1 MKWLML
7 AMLILIASVAVALV
21 ALPDP
26 GYVLIGFGKYS
37 VETTALVLLVV
48 LGLAYVALRMLA
60 GLWHVPARVHDW
72 EHRHHDQRLHKL
84 FDEAIIELTD
94 GSVERAERRLARLL
108 KSKQA
113 PVQAYLSAARAA
125 SQLGFDDRRDKYLK
139 LAQQRHPEARIAVS
153 FTQAELQ
160 LSKSQ
165 LDQAQT
171 TLTRLQKLAPR
182 SEQTLQLLMK
192 LYLQQQ
198 DWQRLRDLLPALRR
212 SKLLSGNQWQ
222 QLAVKVCRE
231 QVVEFSSADDVD
243 TLKTGWKQLPQ
254 AVQQDEGLMTIYIEQ
269 LMRLGAHKQAEQ
281 LLAAQIK
288 RGWNQ
293 RLVYLFGDLQA
304 ANVTNQQDLAERWL
318 EHHPQDPVLLLTL
331 GKISLRNQLWG
342 KARSYLE
349 ASIKQQATPEA
360 YRLLGSLLEE
370 ADEASDCYR
379 KGIELIGQGMPE
391 TAPPAADNK
400 LTQADKPGPVKTMK
414 TAALPPQIGPGQS
427 REEKLSDAE

>member
-7 AMLILIASVAVALV
+7 ALLALIASVAVALV

-26 GYVLIGFGKYS
+26 GYVLIGIGKYS
-37 VETTALVLLVV
+37 VETSLLVLLVV
-48 LGLAYVALRMLA
+48 LAVTYVALRILA
-60 GLWHVPARVHDW
+60 GFWRVPARVNDW
-72 EHRHHDQRLHKL
+72 EHRRHDRRLHSL
-84 FDEAIIELTD
+84 FDEAIVELTE
-94 GSVERAERRLARLL
+94 GRVERAERRLARLL
-108 KSKQA
+108 KSTQA

-125 SQLGFDDRRDKYLK
+125 SQLGYDDRRDRYLK
-139 LAQQRHPEARIAVS
+139 LARQRHPAAQIAIA

-171 TLTRLQKLAPR
+171 TLTRLQTLAPR
-182 SEQTLQLLMK
+182 SEQTLRLLMK

-222 QLAVKVCRE
+222 QLAVKVYRE
-231 QVVEFSSADDVD
+231 QVAGLAAVNDVD
-243 TLKTGWKQLPQ
+243 SLKTGWKQLPQ
-254 AVQQDEGLMTIYIEQ
+254 AVQQDEGLLTIYIEH
-269 LMRLGAHKQAEQ
+269 LMRLGAHKQVEQ
-281 LLAAQIK
+281 LLVTQIK

-304 ANVTNQQDLAERWL
+304 ADTTNQQDRAERWL
-318 EHHPQDPVLLLTL
+318 EQHQEDPVLLLTL
-331 GKISLRNQLWG
+331 GKISLRSQLWG

-360 YRLLGSLLEE
+360 YRLLGSLLERLE
-370 ADEASDCYR
+370 EVDEASECYR
-379 KGIELIGQGMPE
+379 KGIDLIGQGMSE
-391 TAPPAADNK
+391 TALPAAGNT
-400 LTQADKPGPVKTMK
+400 LTR
-414 TAALPPQIGPGQS
+414 AAAT
-427 REEKLSDAE
+427 LSYSA

>member
-1 MKWLML
+1 MKWLVFALL
-7 AMLILIASVAVALV
+7 ALIASAAVALV

-37 VETTALVLLVV
+37 VETSLLVFLVV
-48 LGLAYVALRMLA
+48 LGVAYVALRILS
-60 GLWHVPARVHDW
+60 GFWRVPARVQDW
-72 EHRHHDQRLHKL
+72 EHRRHDRRLDKL

-94 GSVERAERRLARLL
+94 GRVERAERRLARLL
-108 KSKQA
+108 KSRQA

-125 SQLGFDDRRDKYLK
+125 SQLGFDDRRDQYLN
-139 LAQQRHPEARIAVS
+139 LAQQRHPTARIAVAY
-153 FTQAELQ
+153 TQAELQ
-160 LSKSQ
+160 LSKTQ

-182 SEQTLQLLMK
+182 SERTLQLLMK

-212 SKLLSGNQWQ
+212 SKFLSGNQWQ
-222 QLAVKVCRE
+222 QLAVKVHRE
-231 QVVEFSSADDVD
+231 QVVGFSSADDVD
-243 TLKTGWKQLPQ
+243 TLKTSWKQLPQ
-254 AVQQDEGLMTIYIEQ
+254 AVQQDEGLMAIYVEQ

-281 LLAAQIK
+281 LLATQIK
-288 RGWNQ
+288 RSWNR

-304 ANVTNQQDLAERWL
+304 ADSTKQLEFAERWL
-318 EHHPQDPVLLLTL
+318 EQRAQDPVLLLTL

-360 YRLLGSLLEE
+360 YRILGSLLERLE
-370 ADEASDCYR
+370 EVDEASDCYR

-391 TAPPAADNK
+391 TALPVAGNK
-400 LTQADKPGPVKTMK
+400 LIQA
-414 TAALPPQIGPGQS
+414 TAPLNPSA
-427 REEKLSDAE
+427 

>member
-1 MKWLML
+1 
-7 AMLILIASVAVALV
+7 VALL

-37 VETTALVLLVV
+37 VETTALVFLVV
-48 LGLAYVALRMLA
+48 LGLTYVALRILV
-60 GLWHVPARVHDW
+60 GVWHVPARVYDW

-94 GSVERAERRLARLL
+94 GRVERAERRLARLL
-108 KSKQA
+108 KSRQA
-113 PVQAYLSAARAA
+113 PLQAYLSAARAA
-125 SQLGFDDRRDKYLK
+125 SQLGFDDRRDQYLK
-139 LAQQRHPEARIAVS
+139 LAQQRHPEARMAVS
-153 FTQAELQ
+153 LAQAELQ
-160 LSKSQ
+160 LSRSQ

-171 TLTRLQKLAPR
+171 TLTRLQALAPR
-182 SEQTLQLLMK
+182 NEQTLQLLMK

-222 QLAVKVCRE
+222 QLAVKVYRE
-231 QVVEFSSADDVD
+231 QVVEFASADDVD
-243 TLKTGWKQLPQ
+243 ILKTGWTQLPQ

-269 LMRLGAHKQAEQ
+269 LVRLDAHKQAEQ
-281 LLAAQIK
+281 LIAAQIK

-304 ANVTNQQDLAERWL
+304 ADVTNQQDLAERWL
-318 EHHPQDPVLLLTL
+318 EQHPQDPVLLLTL

-370 ADEASDCYR
+370 ANEASDCYR

-391 TAPPAADNK
+391 NASPVADNQ
-400 LTQADKPGPVKTMK
+400 LIQTDKPGPVNTVKTV
-414 TAALPPQIGPGQS
+414 AFPPQIRSGKA
-427 REEKLSDAE
+427 RKEK

>member
-7 AMLILIASVAVALV
+7 ALLALIASVAVALV

-26 GYVLIGFGKYS
+26 GYVLIGIGKYS
-37 VETTALVLLVV
+37 VETSLLVLLVV
-48 LGLAYVALRMLA
+48 LAVTYVALRILA
-60 GLWHVPARVHDW
+60 GFWHVPARVNDW
-72 EHRHHDQRLHKL
+72 EHRHHDRRLHSL
-84 FDEAIIELTD
+84 FDEAIVELTE
-94 GSVERAERRLARLL
+94 GRVERAERRLARLL
-108 KSKQA
+108 KSTQA

-125 SQLGFDDRRDKYLK
+125 SQLGYDDRRDQYLK
-139 LAQQRHPEARIAVS
+139 LARQRHPTAQIAIA

-171 TLTRLQKLAPR
+171 TLTRLQTLAPR
-182 SEQTLQLLMK
+182 SEQTLRLLMK

-222 QLAVKVCRE
+222 QLAVKVYRE
-231 QVVEFSSADDVD
+231 QVVGLASVNDVD
-243 TLKTGWKQLPQ
+243 SLKTGWKQLPQ
-254 AVQQDEGLMTIYIEQ
+254 AVQQDEDLLTIYIEQ
-269 LMRLGAHKQAEQ
+269 LMRLGAHKQVEQ
-281 LLAAQIK
+281 LLVTQIK

-304 ANVTNQQDLAERWL
+304 ADTTNQQDRAERWL
-318 EHHPQDPVLLLTL
+318 EQHPEDPVLLLTL
-331 GKISLRNQLWG
+331 GKISLRSQLWG

-360 YRLLGSLLEE
+360 YRLLGSLLERLE
-370 ADEASDCYR
+370 EVDEASECYR
-379 KGIELIGQGMPE
+379 KGIELIDQAMPE
-391 TAPPAADNK
+391 TALPAPGNK
-400 LTQADKPGPVKTMK
+400 LTQ
-414 TAALPPQIGPGQS
+414 TAVP
-427 REEKLSDAE
+427 LSHSA